1 MRIEEYTQAIEKIG
15 VRAEKKEA
23 LIAGLTAAAEA
34 RNAPKKRKWMYT
46 LAAAAM
52 FLIVAVPVGILLSF
66 SFMLAGNSPAPA
78 GSSVYGLQEIYERAD
93 GAIAVFTEAEI
104 SDGLTADGAAYEGYY
119 LTLTGDFDF
128 GAFSYN
134 EGTDGASLCGEEGEE
149 EPLVFDA
156 ALSAALSGGALPVG
170 EEKAAVHGELCF
182 VFSLTEEQY
191 GCLAVAESGVY
202 IRLLLGDCRE
212 ETDGETAPVQF
223 RFAADR
229 IAVQE
234 K

>member
-66 SFMLAGNSPAPA
+66 AFMPANAPAPA
-78 GSSVYGLQEIYERAD
+78 GPSVYGLQEVYERAD

-104 SDGLTADGAAYEGYY
+104 SDGLAADGAAYEGYY
-119 LTLTGDFDF
+119 LTLAGDFDF
-128 GAFSYN
+128 EAFSYN
-134 EGTDGASLCGEEGEE
+134 EGTDGASLCREEGAE
-149 EPLVFDA
+149 EPLAFDA

-170 EEKAAVHGELCF
+170 EEKTAVHGELCF

-191 GCLAVAESGVY
+191 GCLAGAESGVY

-212 ETDGETAPVQF
+212 ETDGETVPVQF

-229 IAVQE
+229 IAVQG